1 MPDPASSDKS
11 TFAPRRILHLHSTF
25 SLGGKEARAVH
36 LMNRFGDRA
45 VHTILSAMPEEMGAA
60 DAINPDIAVAF
71 PDNAPSLQGKPS
83 PDRYRDLARYMQDF
97 DLVLSYNWGAM
108 DGMGAHRL
116 FARLMKLPPIIHH
129 EDGFNADETDRLN
142 PKRNLFRRLMLPT
155 ARALV
160 VPSQRLEEIARKIWR
175 QPAHKI
181 YRIPNGIDVAVYKVP
196 PEAHAIPGFVKQEG
210 SIVVGTLAGLRP
222 VKNLPRLVRAV
233 AALPMELRRKVQ
245 LVIVGTGP
253 ERAAILVEA
262 ERLGVGP
269 QLVLPGFLPNPH
281 RYVGLFDIFAL
292 SSDSEQFPIS
302 LVEAMAAG
310 LPALS
315 TNVGDVAHI
324 VAPDNLPFI
333 TPLHNEPAY
342 AKALRDLVADGDARA
357 RIGAANQVRAQAE
370 YDDDEMVARYAELY
384 GISLV

>member
-1 MPDPASSDKS
+1 MPQPA
-11 TFAPRRILHLHSTF
+11 APDRRNPVRILHLHSTF

-36 LMNRFGDRA
+36 LMNRFGGHA

-108 DGMGAHRL
+108 DGVGAHRL

-142 PKRNLFRRLMLPT
+142 PKRNLFRRMMLPT
-155 ARALV
+155 AHALV
-160 VPSQRLEEIARKIWR
+160 VPSQRLEEIACKIWR
-175 QPAHKI
+175 QPVHKI
-181 YRIPNGIDVAVYKVP
+181 RRIPNAIDVPAYAADP
-196 PEAHAIPGFVKQEG
+196 DPDAIPGFEKRPGMV
-210 SIVVGTLAGLRP
+210 VVGTLAGLRA

-233 AALPMELRRKVQ
+233 AALPVEARAKVQ
-245 LVIVGTGP
+245 LVIVGQGP
-253 ERAAILVEA
+253 EREVILAEAARHGLSD
-262 ERLGVGP
+262 
-269 QLVLPGFLPNPH
+269 QLILPGFLPAPH

-292 SSDSEQFPIS
+292 SSDSEQFPVS

-324 VAPDNLPFI
+324 VAPDNLPFV
-333 TPLHNEPAY
+333 TPLRNEPAY
-342 AKALRDLVADGDARA
+342 AKALRDLVGDADLRA
-357 RIGAANQVRAQAE
+357 RIGAANRLRAQAD
-370 YDDDEMVARYAELY
+370 YDDDDMVARYAELY
-384 GISLV
+384 GVSLV

>member
-1 MPDPASSDKS
+1 MPQPA
-11 TFAPRRILHLHSTF
+11 APDRRNPVRILHLHSTF

-36 LMNRFGDRA
+36 LMNRFGGHA

-108 DGMGAHRL
+108 DGVGAHRL

-142 PKRNLFRRLMLPT
+142 PKRNLFRRMMLPT

-181 YRIPNGIDVAVYKVP
+181 RRIPNAIDVPAYAADP
-196 PEAHAIPGFVKQEG
+196 DPNAIPGFEKRPGMV
-210 SIVVGTLAGLRP
+210 VVGTLAGLRA

-233 AALPMELRRKVQ
+233 AALPVETRGQVQ
-245 LVIVGTGP
+245 LVIVGQGP
-253 ERAAILVEA
+253 EREVILAEAARHGLSD
-262 ERLGVGP
+262 
-269 QLVLPGFLPNPH
+269 QLVLPGFLPAPH

-292 SSDSEQFPIS
+292 SSDSEQFPVS

-324 VAPDNLPFI
+324 VAPDNLPFV
-333 TPLHNEPAY
+333 TPLRNEPAY
-342 AKALRDLVADGDARA
+342 AKALRDLVGDADLRA
-357 RIGAANQVRAQAE
+357 RIGAANRLRAQAD
-370 YDDDEMVARYAELY
+370 YDDDDMVARYAELY
-384 GISLV
+384 GVSLV